1 MSPISGCLNPA
12 ILLLLCAP
20 SVFPPQTE
28 RLFIAIHSIDELK
41 EFLETHTEYELVDE
55 YGEPCDIK
63 ELLKM
68 NKA

>member
-1 MSPISGCLNPA
+1 MSNSKI
-12 ILLLLCAP
+12 IKRIQDRIY
-20 SVFPPQTE
+20 VKE
-28 RLFIAIHSIDELK
+28 ELK